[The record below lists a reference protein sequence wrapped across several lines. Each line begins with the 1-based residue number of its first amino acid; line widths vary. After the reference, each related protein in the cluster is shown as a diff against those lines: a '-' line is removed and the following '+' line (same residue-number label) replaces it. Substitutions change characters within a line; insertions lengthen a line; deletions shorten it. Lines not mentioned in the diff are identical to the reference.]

1 MKLFKEIGNHKDQV
15 RGMGIVM
22 SKLES
27 EDGNEDR
34 SGLSTWLRSGI
45 RASSRRITA
54 TSSEKETTRN
64 QEDTNKEQN
73 SNKGVDNLLSRED
86 DTSVNQIEVI
96 SEHTRI
102 DYGEDVIV
110 IVLDSP
116 ERRVV
121 ESQHDCSQ
129 AGKNLGQQET
139 NGRISKNVSSIRS
152 NLQKKK
158 KDSNSSKLFR
168 QKTTVVK
175 SDGRYRQYDVK
186 CMLKLA
192 SIKSG
197 EDKLNYEGGQVSLTQ
212 LDSLPLDIQLQVA
225 NEGNASIQ
233 YQSRY
238 PSIAR
243 HQKSRNGTNIIEKTD
258 IIEIDSQSVSSGAS
272 GEMYD
277 DHEDD
282 NCDDED
288 IVEDDEEKCDAFVIR
303 ERMDEKKD
311 PSVEDIELM
320 EDFLCTC
327 VSESRLDDVVSILR
341 LIKMRSDVWGMIHY
355 QSLLGKA
362 EQLIKTYEGR
372 CLDKEWFGL

>member
-86 DTSVNQIEVI
+86 DTLVNQIEVI

-238 PSIAR
+238 PYS
-243 HQKSRNGTNIIEKTD
+243 KT
-258 IIEIDSQSVSSGAS
+258 S
-272 GEMYD
+272 
-277 DHEDD
+277 
-282 NCDDED
+282 
-288 IVEDDEEKCDAFVIR
+288 EE
-303 ERMDEKKD
+303 
-311 PSVEDIELM
+311 
-320 EDFLCTC
+320 
-327 VSESRLDDVVSILR
+327 
-341 LIKMRSDVWGMIHY
+341 
-355 QSLLGKA
+355 
-362 EQLIKTYEGR
+362 
-372 CLDKEWFGL
+372 

>member
-129 AGKNLGQQET
+129 A
-139 NGRISKNVSSIRS
+139 V
-152 NLQKKK
+152 
-158 KDSNSSKLFR
+158 
-168 QKTTVVK
+168 
-175 SDGRYRQYDVK
+175 
-186 CMLKLA
+186 
-192 SIKSG
+192 
-197 EDKLNYEGGQVSLTQ
+197 
-212 LDSLPLDIQLQVA
+212 
-225 NEGNASIQ
+225 
-233 YQSRY
+233 
-238 PSIAR
+238 R
-243 HQKSRNGTNIIEKTD
+243 H
-258 IIEIDSQSVSSGAS
+258 
-272 GEMYD
+272 
-277 DHEDD
+277 
-282 NCDDED
+282 
-288 IVEDDEEKCDAFVIR
+288 
-303 ERMDEKKD
+303 
-311 PSVEDIELM
+311 
-320 EDFLCTC
+320 
-327 VSESRLDDVVSILR
+327 
-341 LIKMRSDVWGMIHY
+341 
-355 QSLLGKA
+355 
-362 EQLIKTYEGR
+362 
-372 CLDKEWFGL
+372 